1 MQIVHGTLDDGVLI
15 FPDRAVQV
23 HVQSE
28 RVRAGDDRLAQL
40 PPSERAGQGDILP
53 SCRQV
58 VAARG
63 AELGDEA
70 FREPAHGE
78 TMHATTTARNGARL
92 RGGL

>member
-53 SCRQV
+53 SRRRV
-58 VAARG
+58 EPIPLPARRR
-63 AELGDEA
+63 
-70 FREPAHGE
+70 REP
-78 TMHATTTARNGARL
+78 
-92 RGGL
+92 GGGGW